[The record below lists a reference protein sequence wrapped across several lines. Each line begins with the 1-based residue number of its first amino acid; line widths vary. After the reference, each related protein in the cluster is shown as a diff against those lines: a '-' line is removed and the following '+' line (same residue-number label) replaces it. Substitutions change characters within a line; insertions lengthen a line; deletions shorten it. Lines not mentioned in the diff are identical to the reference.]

1 MPLKP
6 IMIGKIRNIE
16 MTADENG
23 DGIFEKTLQEYT
35 GIDLRAMKANQYWV
49 DYSTGE
55 IIFGDG
61 QDGYMPPENSSLNLI
76 FNAYDLV
83 TTIDLK
89 PPEPIMQIDYAI
101 EDRNNVT
108 ITWAKSTDA
117 TSFIVETKKNFSMPW
132 ITLTTVDSQNS
143 NKLSY
148 KAMNLSNGF
157 HYYRIVSVDR
167 MGYTNSNMIDEH
179 IRVIIEA
186 EINTVIEA
194 EPKETENL
202 YLYAAVAVILGSVAI
217 YSASRLLK
225 TNEDSEIISEP
236 VLIPVENLTE
246 EESNVIDDELTETF
260 SIVPGSQFSRQLMYV
275 CRQGCMKEFEVAD
288 DDEDV
293 MCPYCGTIGDLL

>member
-1 MPLKP
+1 
-6 IMIGKIRNIE
+6 
-16 MTADENG
+16 
-23 DGIFEKTLQEYT
+23 
-35 GIDLRAMKANQYWV
+35 
-49 DYSTGE
+49 
-55 IIFGDG
+55 
-61 QDGYMPPENSSLNLI
+61 
-76 FNAYDLV
+76 
-83 TTIDLK
+83 
-89 PPEPIMQIDYAI
+89 
-101 EDRNNVT
+101 
-108 ITWAKSTDA
+108 
-117 TSFIVETKKNFSMPW
+117 
-132 ITLTTVDSQNS
+132 
-143 NKLSY
+143 
-148 KAMNLSNGF
+148 
-157 HYYRIVSVDR
+157 
-167 MGYTNSNMIDEH
+167 MIDEH

-246 EESNVIDDELTETF
+246 EESNVIEDEVTETF